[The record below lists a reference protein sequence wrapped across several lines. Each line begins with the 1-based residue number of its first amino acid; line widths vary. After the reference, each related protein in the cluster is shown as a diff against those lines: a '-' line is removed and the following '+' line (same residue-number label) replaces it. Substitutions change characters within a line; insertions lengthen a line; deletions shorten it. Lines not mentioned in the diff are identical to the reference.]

1 MGTNQVEWNLRV
13 SPDVDASLREFLADE
28 GAGEAADRFVEE
40 AVRERIFEMTAKAI
54 KQQNAGHSAE
64 EIERI
69 ADEAV
74 RWAREK

>member
-1 MGTNQVEWNLRV
+1 MATNHVEWNLRV
-13 SPDVDASLREFLADE
+13 SPAVDASLREFLADE
-28 GAGEAADRFVEE
+28 GTGAGEAVDRFVEE

-54 KQQNAGHSAE
+54 NQQNAGRSAE

-74 RWAREK
+74 RWA